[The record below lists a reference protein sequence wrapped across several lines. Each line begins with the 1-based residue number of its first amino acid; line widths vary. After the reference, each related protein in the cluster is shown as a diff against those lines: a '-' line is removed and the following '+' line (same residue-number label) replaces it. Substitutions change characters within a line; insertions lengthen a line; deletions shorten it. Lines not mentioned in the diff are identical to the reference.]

1 MKEKLLRCK
10 DCIWSRDWL
19 RETLSGLCLFLTLVG
34 LDGGLRLIYRG
45 DRKSTRL
52 NSSHRW

>member
-45 DRKSTRL
+45 VGLSL
-52 NSSHRW
+52 IHI